1 MIFVNRFEG
10 FFEICVFY
18 VKRVVLNPRLC
29 YAYSMNKRLLCLL
42 LVLILAVSIGT
53 LACDNVSDDAENPD
67 DTTLS
72 PVEPST
78 PDNPATPSI
87 PHYTRTE
94 VNGID
99 TVYFGSAFQTAE
111 SKTISAT
118 LRNLIADG
126 MISPDENGIF
136 EYGGTTY
143 IVLTADSKST
153 EKTFSDGTSIADGEM
168 YFFKK
173 EAVAWRVLSEDENT
187 LTLISEKAITS
198 CVFRQTG
205 TFNSTSGVLDDGKTY
220 ANDYAT
226 SYVRAY
232 LNGEFLSS
240 VFGEDE
246 KHILTSE
253 VSMSADGSSYD
264 GAEDK
269 DTLEDKAYLL
279 SYSEL
284 VDTANGLTPATDYTY
299 AVELTDY
306 AVFNGANAKRIG
318 SDTKNYTAWWLRSEG
333 NKKAFATCVP
343 YTGITA
349 VKEELYRTVI
359 MQEGV
364 RPVIKIEK

>member
-1 MIFVNRFEG
+1 M
-10 FFEICVFY
+10 
-18 VKRVVLNPRLC
+18 K
-29 YAYSMNKRLLCLL
+29 KRLLCILL
-42 LVLILAVSIGT
+42 ISVMAISFALT
-53 LACDNVSDDAENPD
+53 ACNDRDEGGD
-67 DTTLS
+67 DTNGTPLA
-72 PVEPST
+72 PVEPDISDD
-78 PDNPATPSI
+78 PDVPETLYYSRAD
-87 PHYTRTE
+87 
-94 VNGID
+94 VGGVD
-99 TVYFGSAFQTAE
+99 TVYFGTAFQTAE
-111 SKTISAT
+111 SATLSVT
-118 LRNLIADG
+118 LRNLLKGGMLATDSDGVCEYGEVTYIAVTASAEDAESRLADG
-126 MISPDENGIF
+126 RN
-136 EYGGTTY
+136 
-143 IVLTADSKST
+143 IV
-153 EKTFSDGTSIADGEM
+153 EGEV
-168 YFFKK
+168 YFFKQ
-173 EAVAWRVLSEDENT
+173 EPVAWRVLSEDENT

-226 SYVRAY
+226 SYVRDY

-240 VFGEDE
+240 VFVEDE
-246 KHILTSE
+246 LRHILTSE
-253 VSMSADGSSYD
+253 VSMSADGSSYE

-269 DTLEDKAYLL
+269 ATLHDKVYLL

-284 VDTANGLTPATDYTY
+284 IDEAIGLTPAEGYTY
-299 AVELTDY
+299 TVELTDY

>member
-1 MIFVNRFEG
+1 M
-10 FFEICVFY
+10 FY
-18 VKRVVLNPRLC
+18 VKGVVLNPRLC
-29 YAYSMNKRLLCLL
+29 YAYSMNKRLLCIL
-42 LVLILAVSIGT
+42 LVLVLAVSIGT
-53 LACDNVSDDAENPD
+53 LACNNVSDDADTPD
-67 DTTLS
+67 DTPSS

-78 PDNPATPSI
+78 PDSPSTPQI
-87 PHYTRTE
+87 PHYTRAD
-94 VNGID
+94 VDGID

-111 SKTISAT
+111 SKVVSAT
-118 LRNLIADG
+118 LRNLITDG

-143 IVLTADSKST
+143 IVLTANSDSAG
-153 EKTFSDGTSIADGEM
+153 KTFSDGTSIADGEM

-173 EAVAWRVLSEDENT
+173 EAVAWRVLYEDET
-187 LTLISEKAITS
+187 TITLISEKAVAS

-205 TFNSTSGVLDDGKTY
+205 TFNSASGVLNDGKTY

-226 SYVRAY
+226 SYLREY
-232 LNGEFLSS
+232 INGDFLNS
-240 VFGEDE
+240 VFTPDE
-246 KHILTSE
+246 LTHILVSE
-253 VSMSADGSSYD
+253 VNMSADGSSYD

-284 VDTANGLTPATDYTY
+284 IDTANGLTPATDYTY
-299 AVELTDY
+299 AVEVTDY

-349 VKEELYRTVI
+349 VKEDLYRTVI